1 MTDLD
6 PDTSYWFRAKKY
18 GYGAGLPLTW
28 QGWVTLGLYLVG
40 LAGIGFLDRQQVPA
54 ARIIA
59 FALFVVMTGFVMA
72 LCRHHTKGG
81 WKWRW
86 GNGD

>member
-1 MTDLD
+1 MADLE
-6 PDTSYWFRAKKY
+6 PDKSHWFRAKKY

-28 QGWVTLGLYLVG
+28 QGWITLGLYVVG
-40 LAGIGFLDRQQVPA
+40 LGGIGFLDRQQVPA

-59 FALFVVMTGFVMA
+59 FALLVVMTGFVMA
-72 LCRHHTKGG
+72 LCRRHTKGG

-86 GNGD
+86 GDVD